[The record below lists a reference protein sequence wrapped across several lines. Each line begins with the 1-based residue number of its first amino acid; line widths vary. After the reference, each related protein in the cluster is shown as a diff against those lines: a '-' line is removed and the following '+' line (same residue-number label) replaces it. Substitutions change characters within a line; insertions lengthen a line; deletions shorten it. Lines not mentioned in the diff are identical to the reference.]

1 MLTYIPEQNSNLK
14 SNRSLKSAAERSTY
28 RMKSVLRM
36 LQQHTVKANA
46 RYFELKE
53 NMEKGMEMIAN
64 KGDKDFTSTWR
75 FCSVNGH
82 FFLFSPVHIFLWEV
96 GMANRNFIKS
106 GRALISLK
114 LVSEQKKIKVQK
126 ATAMVY
132 GGTLGRLRWRTT
144 LFSKASVYDLHHQP
158 RISALY
164 VRTVYRVLPSVH
176 RPAIPVRAVLRGTA
190 ELPCDIRPP
199 RHNDSTVSGHDSAIL
214 VVWYKNDMTP
224 IYRCRSLLVT
234 FVGTFHCFK
243 IGALVVLSLIFDIR
257 LVRDRH
263 KWLQDVSRTVRKMS
277 RRFVVN
283 SSRGQ
288 GCLDSG
294 TGACR
299 ALASS

>member
-1 MLTYIPEQNSNLK
+1 
-14 SNRSLKSAAERSTY
+14 
-28 RMKSVLRM
+28 MKSVLRM
-36 LQQHTVKANA
+36 LQQHTVN
-46 RYFELKE
+46 
-53 NMEKGMEMIAN
+53 
-64 KGDKDFTSTWR
+64 
-75 FCSVNGH
+75 
-82 FFLFSPVHIFLWEV
+82 SPVHIFLWEV

-158 RISALY
+158 R
-164 VRTVYRVLPSVH
+164 
-176 RPAIPVRAVLRGTA
+176 PAIPVRAVLRGTA

-234 FVGTFHCFK
+234 FAGTFHCFK